1 MCKITLS
8 QRPIPFHRTKHYLHH
23 CMKKLFLTLAALAV
37 APAAFAQ
44 VEIGL
49 KVSPSISYLRTSSPS
64 STSFQS
70 ESSKF
75 SFGGGVFLDY
85 FFGENY
91 AFNTGLFLT
100 GKGGSFSYLE
110 NTGTTPSVPPTPSP
124 SSTTRVTQKL
134 AMQYL
139 EIPLTLKLFTNEV
152 APATRV
158 YFQVGGSVG
167 FPVST
172 RVNGDKFYTDP
183 YNGNS
188 QTDAFAHVFPVDAGL
203 IGGLGL
209 EYQLGKSTKVLT
221 GLSYHHGLVNLD
233 HYFERTRGF
242 SDVTIKNSVF
252 ALDLGLKF

>member
-1 MCKITLS
+1 
-8 QRPIPFHRTKHYLHH
+8 
-23 CMKKLFLTLAALAV
+23 MKKIILTIAALAV

-49 KVSPSISYLRTSSPS
+49 KVSPSISYLRTDSPS

-70 ESSKF
+70 ENSKF

-100 GKGGSFSYLE
+100 GKGGTLSYIE
-110 NTGTTPSVPPTPSP
+110 SRNNSPVGTPV
-124 SSTTRVTQKL
+124 RVEQKI

-139 EIPLTLKLFTNEV
+139 EIPATIKLFTNEI

-158 YFQVGGSVG
+158 YFQVGGSIG

-172 RVNGDKFYTDP
+172 RINGDKFFTDA
-183 YNGNS
+183 YDNNT
-188 QTDAFAHVFPVDAGL
+188 QTDASKHVFAVDANL
-203 IGGLGL
+203 IGGLGV

-221 GLSYHHGLVNLD
+221 GISYHHGLIDLD
-233 HYFERTRGF
+233 RYFEKNRGF
-242 SDVTIKNSVF
+242 SDVNIKNSVF